1 MTLIMR
7 DSRHLWATEKYTL
20 CTFDLSHALHVFDS
34 VAFVCLFKTACTVS
48 WSNLCTYSFL

>member
-1 MTLIMR
+1 MR